1 MKKTNIIFLLSII
14 IFIVSANE
22 IVSAESAGIIKYRQ
36 NVMKA
41 AAGHMGA
48 IVGILKNKLPIKN
61 HIIEHAQSLKK
72 ISKMTIV
79 IFPKGSGIGRTKAK
93 KSIWD
98 NWSKFEKVSQNF
110 AKEST
115 KLLEIAKNED
125 MQTIASQ
132 VRKTGKTC
140 GSCHK
145 NFRKKN

>member
-72 ISKMTIV
+72 ISKMTIA

-115 KLLEIAKNED
+115 KLLEIAKNGD